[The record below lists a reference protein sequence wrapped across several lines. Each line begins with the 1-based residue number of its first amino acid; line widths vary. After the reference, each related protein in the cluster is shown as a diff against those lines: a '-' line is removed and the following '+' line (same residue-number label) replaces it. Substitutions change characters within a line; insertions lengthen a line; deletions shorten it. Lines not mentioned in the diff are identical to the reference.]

1 MLRLKIKDDQ
11 YSLSCFG
18 FFFAIL
24 SSLLLFDFLFLAE
37 EETVSLVNSNLELE
51 GEEVRSTMITSFL
64 EPSTTIK
71 SVASAS
77 VKILNHSKETVLKYM

>member
-11 YSLSCFG
+11 YSLSYFG

-37 EETVSLVNSNLELE
+37 EETVSLVNSDLELE
-51 GEEVRSTMITSFL
+51 GEEVEPTMITSFL

-71 SVASAS
+71 SAASAS
-77 VKILNHSKETVLKYM
+77 VKILNHSKETVYKYM

>member
-51 GEEVRSTMITSFL
+51 GEEVRVHNDHIILGAFNYNQVGGVC
-64 EPSTTIK
+64 ECKNIK
-71 SVASAS
+71 S
-77 VKILNHSKETVLKYM
+77 